1 MHFDEFVKQ
10 SDDGGVVVRHDE
22 QVDRLQVRARLHV
35 AEGVAN
41 VTVFATVADKNLQQK
56 YEETRLFETLNSL
69 K

>member
-35 AEGVAN
+35 AERVAD
-41 VTVFATVADKNLQQK
+41 VTVFATVADKDLQT
-56 YEETRLFETLNSL
+56 EARRTLFD
-69 K
+69 